1 MLNQYLTKSTTGY
14 IPTQNLYENL
24 IIENIQISGQNYYY
38 IPRTLSSRLDQIFGE
53 DVLSSFDSYAEIE
66 MYLLDFTG
74 YSGESEM
81 ISKFS
86 LEIRDTASFV
96 ISRKRYTETVV
107 PIVPIDRNEKL
118 KWRPCEGDMI
128 YAPFSQSLFEI
139 KFIEDEAPGFYQIN
153 KKYVWTLRCE
163 LAQLNNDKFNTGSD
177 EVDTLFGINIDRLSF
192 AFLTEDNNQILTE
205 DGGVLLKEDY
215 VVSEPFNDVIGFG
228 DNDEIKKEF
237 MSIINFDAE
246 NPFSERF

>member
-1 MLNQYLTKSTTGY
+1 MLNPYLTKATTGY
-14 IPTQNLYENL
+14 APTQNLYENL
-24 IIENIQISGQNYYY
+24 IIENIQISGQEYYY
-38 IPRTLSSRLDQIFGE
+38 IPRTLSSRYDPIFGE
-53 DVLSSFDSYAEIE
+53 DVLASFDSYAELE

-81 ISKFS
+81 ISKFG

-107 PIVPIDRNEKL
+107 PIVPIDRSEKL
-118 KWRPCEGDMI
+118 KWRPCEGDLI

-163 LAQLNNDKFNTGSD
+163 LAQLNNDKFNTGSG

-192 AFLTEDNNQILTE
+192 AFLTENNYQILTE

-228 DNDEIKKEF
+228 DNDAIKKEF
-237 MSIINFDAE
+237 MEIINFGAE